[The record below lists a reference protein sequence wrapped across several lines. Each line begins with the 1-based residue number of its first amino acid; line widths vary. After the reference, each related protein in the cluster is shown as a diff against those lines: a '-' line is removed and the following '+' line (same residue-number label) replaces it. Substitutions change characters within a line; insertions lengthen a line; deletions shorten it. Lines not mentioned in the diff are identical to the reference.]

1 MPCGKQ
7 VELVPG
13 DLIGRSE
20 RAALCLSEPH
30 ISEAHAMVSLRSGE
44 LRLLALRGRFSVD
57 GKAHAQIALKPGLRI
72 LLASRKPLF
81 VEEVGLPPTVPGVS
95 AEGLVPTVIAPVTS
109 LRAHPRPEVLTGFQP
124 EADAFL
130 WSTGATLN
138 ARVGDGPAREV
149 VAGDDV
155 EVLGRVFCI
164 LAIPIAELTRA
175 PTENSSEVGVPLHL
189 ILNYDT
195 VHVIAGPHRIT
206 FDGIGARIL
215 SELASVRAPIAWQE
229 IAKLIWGRDAV
240 SEEVLRERWDSSI
253 GRLRRKLKEARL
265 RDLVHAT
272 RSGHVELVLGPGDT
286 LEDRL

>member
-1 MPCGKQ
+1 
-7 VELVPG
+7 
-13 DLIGRSE
+13 
-20 RAALCLSEPH
+20 
-30 ISEAHAMVSLRSGE
+30 MVSLRSGE

-57 GKAHAQIALKPGLRI
+57 GKVHAQIALKPGLRI

-81 VEEVGLPPTVPGVS
+81 VEEVGLPTTVPGVS
-95 AEGLVPTVIAPVTS
+95 AEGLPPTVIAPVTS
-109 LRAHPRPEVLTGFQP
+109 LRAHPLPQVATGFQP

-138 ARVGDGPAREV
+138 ARVGDGPSREV
-149 VAGDDV
+149 VAGDTID
-155 EVLGRVFCI
+155 VLGRVFCI

-175 PTENSSEVGVPLHL
+175 PTENSSEVGAPLHL

-229 IAKLIWGRDAV
+229 VAKIIWGRDAV
-240 SEEVLRERWDSSI
+240 SEDVLRERWDSSI